1 MFHTKSKRP
10 IIGLV
15 VLLVLAAASL
25 SCRLPFVGAGDT
37 APGASTTE
45 QAAEGTAAES
55 DPASPSGTASGDPD
69 AETGEAEQRQPASFK
84 ALLERGIEEGRWT
97 RGEGLLY
104 LLQVFQNEKEL
115 DTEVVHREWTMANYL
130 AAEYVEEGD
139 NPELQQKI
147 ESRLQQIAAPL
158 ENLSLYSEP
167 ADAQQSSRRYK
178 VSRPSS
184 QVNCGE
190 LFTEG
195 FPETRATTCLLYQ
208 EVETP
213 YVKFQI
219 YYPEQWAGD
228 EKYESIIERIKK
240 AAMSSAETYA
250 NYGPNADM
258 QIIFSPTHTESHP
271 DPRERRK
278 GSSLPPEYRAGDAC
292 PIIIFNNPEYLMGE
306 DAKEIIAH
314 EIFHCFQMENFFSGD
329 DINYTTNSWWMEGT
343 AVHFSNVAFP
353 DVKYDHKFVDDF
365 DVLSQ
370 KNQLKDIDYGN
381 YVFFTDWMNHKGN
394 QNIINFLHWL
404 SVNVSAQSQMRELAI
419 YEDMDVYFH
428 EFGQRYLDKNIPD
441 PAGDTLPIPADTN
454 KEIDINSTGEAFRE
468 KIKPFQLFRMDA
480 LYAPERRFFQSV
492 DLGYRVNT
500 TTRRKG
506 EVGTWQNVPDKLYSR
521 CTEKDP
527 YLFLITFT
535 DVKEKGTSI
544 MTIDK
549 IEEAACDGCL
559 LGDWQVEEDSFVNWF
574 NALAGSST
582 GGGNVKLQEMSGF
595 MGVRFSDDRAYTS
608 INKQL
613 NLDLAVPGA
622 GPESMAL
629 QTTSVG
635 EGSWLTNQEMDQLGY
650 SEDDLKADVSVSVP
664 GVGEIDLGGGAVPEE
679 MMPPGVDEL
688 GGSGFFE
695 SITAFGGHPG
705 DGTPKAVGYT
715 CGEDSLTIHYPQLS
729 DIVLD
734 RLDEPIPLPTFKGGG
749 ASNGG

>member
-1 MFHTKSKRP
+1 MFDIKNKKYAIFV
-10 IIGLV
+10 IIILT
-15 VLLVLAAASL
+15 AASL
-25 SCRLPFVGAGDT
+25 SCRLPFLDSGDT
-37 APGASTTE
+37 APGASTPE
-45 QAAEGTAAES
+45 QAAEATATKS
-55 DPASPSGTASGDPD
+55 DPASPSGTASGDTESNDP
-69 AETGEAEQRQPASFK
+69 EQRPPASFK

-115 DTEVVHREWTMANYL
+115 DTEVVHREWTMVYSL

-139 NPELQQKI
+139 DPELQQKI
-147 ESRLQQIAAPL
+147 EARLQQIAAPL

-167 ADAQQSSRRYK
+167 ADSQQSSRGYK
-178 VSRPSS
+178 MSRPSA
-184 QVNCGE
+184 QMDCGE

-195 FPETRATTCLLYQ
+195 YPETSATTCLLYQ
-208 EVETP
+208 EVETS
-213 YVKFQI
+213 YVTFKV
-219 YYPEQWAGD
+219 YYPKSWVGNET
-228 EKYESIIERIKK
+228 YESVVAETKNTVLT
-240 AAMSSAETYA
+240 SAETYA
-250 NYGPNADM
+250 EYGTNPEMA
-258 QIIFSPTHTESHP
+258 IIFSPTSTIEDP
-271 DPRERRK
+271 DPEKRY
-278 GSSLPPEYRAGDAC
+278 LAVTFLPEYWATDAC
-292 PIIIFNNPEYLMGE
+292 PMIIFNNPEILTIEGN
-306 DAKEIIAH
+306 KENIAH
-314 EIFHCFQMENFFSGD
+314 EVFHCFQNENFFSGD
-329 DINYTTNSWWMEGT
+329 DANYSANTWWKEGT

-353 DVKYDHKFVDDF
+353 DIKYDFRFVAKFDKE
-365 DVLSQ
+365 SQ
-370 KNQLKDIDYGN
+370 KNQLKDMDYGN

-404 SVNVSAQSQMRELAI
+404 SVDASAQSQMRELAI

-454 KEIDINSTGEAFRE
+454 KEIDIKSTGEAFRE

-506 EVGTWQNVPDKLYSR
+506 EPGTWQNVPDKLYSR
-521 CTEKDP
+521 CTDKDP

-613 NLDLAVPGA
+613 NLNLAVPGA
-622 GPESMAL
+622 GTESMAL
-629 QTTSVG
+629 QITSVG
-635 EGSWLTNQEMDQLGY
+635 EGSWLTNQDMDQLGY

-664 GVGEIDLGGGAVPEE
+664 GVGEIDLGEGAVPEE

-715 CGEDSLTIHYPQLS
+715 CGEDTLTIHYPQLS

-734 RLDEPIPLPTFKGGG
+734 RLDEPIPLPTFEGGG
-749 ASNGG
+749 SNGG